1 MGYYSQIMQTIKFVP
16 GFDDTQYTLVDQTV
30 TEASYHEKP
39 GIGCQDTLRIGNNVL
54 LVTGGF
60 DHRVKLVS
68 LKTLRPLINL

>member
-1 MGYYSQIMQTIKFVP
+1 MQTIKFVP

>member
-1 MGYYSQIMQTIKFVP
+1 MQTIKFLP